1 MTPVAPCSLAQD
13 RSLQSPV
20 APQQPELHRFSP
32 DQQAELAELL
42 DRYLVGWEAGEPPSI
57 STWVQDRPEM
67 EAALRNYIE
76 QLNDLQHALKPLDR
90 SQDASSSKIDLL
102 RQSRGDQPRSLGDLH
117 PFTAPPLPGSH
128 GPQTRLGDY
137 HLLGEIGR
145 GGMGIVYRARQL
157 SLGRDVAIK
166 TLPFAAVLDPK
177 QIKRFQ
183 NEAQA
188 AAQLHH
194 PNIVPVYAVGCE
206 RGVHYYSMQ
215 LIEGLSLEQVVAD
228 LRAGG
233 KADAICHQTTLIQ
246 PGEAIA
252 PPAAPAAAPDVDTR
266 NSLPSSTLAS
276 IRSRSHIESIVRL
289 GVQAA
294 EALHYAHQCGVIH
307 RDIKPSNLML
317 DGRANL
323 WITDFGLARC
333 QQTSPMSVTGDLM
346 GTLRYMSPEQASGR
360 VHAVDHRT
368 DIYSLGITLYELLTL
383 RLAFDAP
390 NRIELITLINQ
401 STPVAPRKLNPAIP
415 ADLETILCKAISR
428 EPLERYESAG
438 EMAEDLQ
445 RFLRGEQPL
454 AKRPTYLDQTLKWV
468 TRHKHLFLA
477 ASISLLVILCGL
489 SAATVM
495 IASHKR
501 IATEASERADL
512 HLMQTN
518 RVVQNFGMLAIDRL
532 RGIRGGET
540 LRAELLAELTEYYL
554 DFIDYA
560 QDQPELRLQRG
571 EAYAQL
577 AGVYVH
583 SGQRPAAQ
591 QSYAQ
596 AIETLRL
603 LPECL
608 PESPRF
614 TAGAASRL
622 AQAYGGLAALQ
633 AEQLAGD
640 HWGDS
645 MQQAID
651 LQRQAALA
659 MPGEHVYAVELA
671 ALIIQQGDLLLRD
684 RLQDQALQSLQ
695 QAIEILDAQLLQSP
709 IAPRV
714 LELDTLC
721 HNNLASIHQQSD
733 PPLAGRLLARA
744 IRSAE
749 KWVETQPAAEHSRAH
764 LGRVLANAGALAV
777 QTDQPERAQQR
788 LERAI
793 QQWTHLAARVPHAHH
808 YHAELAANQ
817 NSLGQFLLTQRRLGE
832 AETQFLAAVRTL
844 EAVQA
849 SLQDAAPNGAGRGA
863 SAVLSDLASVQN
875 NLGLCYEKWQR
886 IDDATLWYSRSL
898 ECQSQA
904 LSYDPQNTTFLERLA
919 LHQRNLE
926 RLRADGNTS
935 ARSAEQ

>member
-1 MTPVAPCSLAQD
+1 MTPVAPCPSAVGPAALGPSPLDPAT
-13 RSLQSPV
+13 LQ
-20 APQQPELHRFSP
+20 QFSP
-32 DQQAELAELL
+32 EQQAELAELL
-42 DRYLVGWEAGEPPSI
+42 DRYLAGWEAGEPPSI
-57 STWVQDRPEM
+57 SAWVQGRPEM
-67 EAALRNYIE
+67 ELALRNYIA
-76 QLNDLQHALKPLDR
+76 QLNDLQNALHPLAVDPG
-90 SQDASSSKIDLL
+90 ASSSQIELL
-102 RQSRGDQPRSLGDLH
+102 PFCGGDRRRPISDRRAVD
-117 PFTAPPLPGSH
+117 TPPSPGSH

-215 LIEGLSLEQVVAD
+215 LIEGLSLDQVVAD

-233 KADAICHQTTLIQ
+233 KGNAICHQTTLIQ
-246 PGEAIA
+246 PGEAFA
-252 PPAAPAAAPDVDTR
+252 LPPTPAAPDVDTR
-266 NSLPSSTLAS
+266 KGLPSSTLAS

-289 GVQAA
+289 GIQAA

-307 RDIKPSNLML
+307 RDIKPSNLMI

-333 QQTSPMSVTGDLM
+333 QQSSPMSVTGDLM

-368 DIYSLGITLYELLTL
+368 DIYSLGVTLYELLTL
-383 RLAFDAP
+383 QLAFDAP

-477 ASISLLVILCGL
+477 TSLSLLVILCGL
-489 SAATVM
+489 TVATVL

-501 IATEASERADL
+501 LATEASERADL

-518 RVVQNFGMLAIDRL
+518 RVVQNFGSLAIDRL

-540 LRAELLAELTEYYL
+540 LRAELLAELTRYYL

-560 QDQPELRLQRG
+560 QGQPELNLQLG

-577 AGVYVH
+577 AEVYVQ
-583 SGQRPAAQ
+583 SGQREAASA
-591 QSYAQ
+591 SYTE
-596 AIETLRL
+596 AIATLRE
-603 LPECL
+603 LPECW
-608 PESPRF
+608 PDSPQF
-614 TAGAASRL
+614 TALAASRL

-633 AEQLAGD
+633 AEEHSITPTATAPWHDTL
-640 HWGDS
+640 
-645 MQQAID
+645 QQAIN
-651 LQRQAALA
+651 LQRHAACVT
-659 MPGEHVYAVELA
+659 PGEDAYAVELA
-671 ALIIQQGDLLLRD
+671 ALIIQQGDLLIRAQLPEQG
-684 RLQDQALQSLQ
+684 LQTLQ
-695 QAIEILDAQLLQSP
+695 QAVEILDAQLLHP
-709 IAPRV
+709 NVNLRV

-721 HNNLASIHQQSD
+721 HNNLASLHQQSD
-733 PPLAGRLLARA
+733 PLTADRLLTRA

-749 KWVETQPAAEHSRAH
+749 KWVEAQPAAEHSRMH
-764 LGRVLANAGALAV
+764 LGRVLANAGALAM
-777 QTDQPERAQQR
+777 QIDQPERAEEC

-793 QQWTHLAARVPHAHH
+793 QQWSHLADRVPPSHH

-817 NSLGQFLLTQRRLGE
+817 NSFGQFLLTQQRWSE
-832 AETQFLAAVRTL
+832 AETQFIAAITTL
-844 EAVQA
+844 EAT
-849 SLQDAAPNGAGRGA
+849 AAAGQETSSGS

-875 NLGLCYEKWQR
+875 NLGLCYEKLQR
-886 IDDATLWYSRSL
+886 IDDATVWYSRSL
-898 ECQSQA
+898 ECQNQA
-904 LSYDPQNTTFLERLA
+904 LSRDPDNPTILERLA
-919 LHQRNLE
+919 LHQRNLD
-926 RLRADGNTS
+926 RLRSGRGVS